1 MLPVQDRLP
10 EDLLYDRFELPIL
23 EGLQQ
28 IIRGLQAYGL
38 LRIAEVT
45 VGCEENDLY
54 IQLFFAKCPYELD
67 AVHLR
72 HADIRDDQQR
82 MQCARQCEG
91 LLSVFGLSDDLA
103 ADTFPVGPLNDAL
116 TDELF
121 VIDDEYRY
129 HVTPPFILYTA
140 GGE

>member
-54 IQLFFAKCPYELD
+54 IQLFFTKCPYELD

-129 HVTPPFILYTA
+129 HVAPPFISYTA